1 VYIYYLQHHL
11 FGRTTERHA
20 PSPVNELQGS
30 LFPNEAPT
38 KTVIVETEQ
47 ITYERIKKVA
57 VKHPGRKPLI
67 ENLPRQVIEYFTL
80 KRIPPRW
87 SASVSR

>member
-1 VYIYYLQHHL
+1 MYYLQHHL
-11 FGRTTERHA
+11 FGRTIERHA
-20 PSPVNELQGS
+20 PSPVNESQGS

-38 KTVIVETEQ
+38 ETVIVETEQ
-47 ITYERIKKVA
+47 ITYARIKKVA
-57 VKHPGRKPLI
+57 VKHPGRKPLN